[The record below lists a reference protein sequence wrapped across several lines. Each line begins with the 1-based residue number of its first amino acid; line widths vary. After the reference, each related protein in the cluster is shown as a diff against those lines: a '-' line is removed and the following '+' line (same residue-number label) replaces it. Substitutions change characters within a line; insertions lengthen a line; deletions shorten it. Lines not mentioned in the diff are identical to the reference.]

1 MDEPNSPPEPPEKS
15 YRLMESR
22 SEARIAIGE
31 VLDLA
36 CREIRV
42 FDADP
47 ATLKDYE
54 IGQSARIE
62 LFRRFLL
69 ASRDHRLRI
78 ALHDTRGIESALL
91 LASRD
96 HSLRIAL
103 HDTRGIEIALPR
115 LIALLTQFSGQVQI
129 HRTVGQAAEARD
141 AMVIVD
147 DAHYWRK
154 LHVDHPRSVL
164 TLHSAGDTRP
174 FLERFEEIWEQ
185 SELAVTGSNLGL

>member
-1 MDEPNSPPEPPEKS
+1 MDEPKSPPVPPEKS

-36 CREIRV
+36 SREIRV

-62 LFRRFLL
+62 LLRRFLL

-78 ALHDTRGIESALL
+78 ALHDTRGIESAL
-91 LASRD
+91 
-96 HSLRIAL
+96 
-103 HDTRGIEIALPR
+103 PR

-129 HRTVGQAAEARD
+129 HRTLGQAAEARD
-141 AMVIVD
+141 AMVIAD

-154 LHVDHPRSVL
+154 LHVDHPRSVV